1 MVRTA
6 LLSGFAALALMGGTA
21 AAQDAGGFAVDP
33 RIGATV
39 GMSMGMGMG
48 MPPLM
53 PRQPVFANAAPRG
66 APPGATVTN
75 PNVSRSSLS
84 QQAITK
90 IRGDAGLLGGFSK
103 GQALAASRQ
112 PPVEPVTPNFNF
124 IDAPFI
130 VNNFDSSLSLTFGD
144 GNVSSQNFQQGVPLA
159 GDLPPDAGVTAA
171 PEAAPA
177 AVPATATAPAQA
189 PAPKP
194 KGGNSGNPDKFFG
207 GGFGSDF
214 FGKGG
219 RAPAAGAGGGAGGGI
234 DPITSNFGPLPH
246 LPAALANGGVQ
257 VNNVNSAFNGAIG
270 QGNVAKQQVITVQKQ
285 GRR

>member
-6 LLSGFAALALMGGTA
+6 LLSGFAALALLGGTLPGGTA

-33 RIGATV
+33 RLGATV

-53 PRQPVFANAAPRG
+53 PRQPVFVNAAPRG

-75 PNVSRSSLS
+75 PNVSRKQLS

-90 IRGDAGLLGGFSK
+90 IRGDAGFLGGFNK
-103 GQALAASRQ
+103 GQALATSRQ
-112 PPVEPVTPNFNF
+112 PPPEPIVPNFNF

-144 GNVSSQNFQQGVPLA
+144 GNVSSQSVQQGGGLVTDPGAQTPQADVPSHA
-159 GDLPPDAGVTAA
+159 PVPVPPAPTQTAA
-171 PEAAPA
+171 PAPEAPP
-177 AVPATATAPAQA
+177 VITPPIITP
-189 PAPKP
+189 PMPPPPPKFP
-194 KGGNSGNPDKFFG
+194 V
-207 GGFGSDF
+207 GFGT
-214 FGKGG
+214 
-219 RAPAAGAGGGAGGGI
+219 GAGPAGI
-234 DPITSNFGPLPH
+234 DPIMSNFGPLPH

-257 VNNVNSAFNGAIG
+257 FNNVNSAFNAAVG
-270 QGNVAKQQVITVQKQ
+270 QGNVATQKIISVQKAAK
-285 GRR
+285 R

>member
-6 LLSGFAALALMGGTA
+6 LLSGFAALALLGGTA

-33 RIGATV
+33 RLGATV

-75 PNVSRSSLS
+75 PNVSRRELS

-90 IRGDAGLLGGFSK
+90 IRGDAGFLGGFNK
-103 GQALAASRQ
+103 GQALAGSRQ
-112 PPVEPVTPNFNF
+112 PPPEPIVPNFNF

-130 VNNFDSSLSLTFGD
+130 VNNFDSSLALSFGD
-144 GNVSSQNFQQGVPLA
+144 SNVTQQFVVQGGEGGEAV
-159 GDLPPDAGVTAA
+159 GDAGG
-171 PEAAPA
+171 AAPA
-177 AVPATATAPAQA
+177 AQPQAQA
-189 PAPKP
+189 PTPAPTQTAAPAVPTPKP
-194 KGGNSGNPDKFFG
+194 MPGVFTGN
-207 GGFGSDF
+207 
-214 FGKGG
+214 G
-219 RAPAAGAGGGAGGGI
+219 RVPAPGEI
-234 DPITSNFGPLPH
+234 DGLSSAFGPLPH
-246 LPAALANGGVQ
+246 LPTALANGGIQ
-257 VNNVNSAFNGAIG
+257 FNNVGSAFNAAVG
-270 QGNVAKQQVITVQKQ
+270 QGNTAIQNFTSVQKR

>member
-1 MVRTA
+1 MARTA
-6 LLSGFAALALMGGTA
+6 LLSGFAALALMAGTA

-33 RIGATV
+33 RVGATV

-103 GQALAASRQ
+103 GQALAGSRQ
-112 PPVEPVTPNFNF
+112 APVEPVTPNFNF

-144 GNVSSQNFQQGVPLA
+144 GNVSSQSFQQGVPLA
-159 GDLPPDAGVTAA
+159 GDLPPDAGATASPGTTPTAA
-171 PEAAPA
+171 PTP
-177 AVPATATAPAQA
+177 A

-194 KGGNSGNPDKFFG
+194 AAKASGGNPGNPDKFFG
-207 GGFGSDF
+207 GGFGNDF

-219 RAPAAGAGGGAGGGI
+219 RAPAGGAAGGAGAGI

-270 QGNVAKQQVITVQKQ
+270 QGNVTKQQVITVQKQ

>member
-6 LLSGFAALALMGGTA
+6 LLSGFAVLALLGGTA

-33 RIGATV
+33 RLGATV

-75 PNVSRSSLS
+75 PNLSRKELS
-84 QQAITK
+84 QQAITR
-90 IRGDAGLLGGFSK
+90 IRGDAGLLGGFNK

-112 PPVEPVTPNFNF
+112 PPPEPVVPNFNF

-130 VNNFDSSLSLTFGD
+130 VNNVDSSLALSFGD
-144 GNVSSQNFQQGVPLA
+144 SNVTQQFVVQG
-159 GDLPPDAGVTAA
+159 G
-171 PEAAPA
+171 EAAPDA
-177 AVPATATAPAQA
+177 QTQTQAPAPA

-194 KGGNSGNPDKFFG
+194 LPGVITGN
-207 GGFGSDF
+207 
-214 FGKGG
+214 G
-219 RAPAAGAGGGAGGGI
+219 RVPPPGEI
-234 DPITSNFGPLPH
+234 DSLSSAFGPLPH
-246 LPAALANGGVQ
+246 LPAALANGGIQ
-257 VNNVNSAFNGAIG
+257 FNNVGSAYNAAIG
-270 QGNVAKQQVITVQKQ
+270 QGNTAIQAINSVQKR
-285 GRR
+285 GKR

>member
-6 LLSGFAALALMGGTA
+6 LLSGFAALALLGGTA

-33 RIGATV
+33 RLGATV

-75 PNVSRSSLS
+75 PNVSRKQLS

-90 IRGDAGLLGGFSK
+90 IRGDAGFLGGFNK
-103 GQALAASRQ
+103 GQALSASRQ
-112 PPVEPVTPNFNF
+112 PPPEPITPNFNF

-144 GNVSSQNFQQGVPLA
+144 GNVSAQSVQQGGAFVADPGTQTQQA
-159 GDLPPDAGVTAA
+159 EAPSHAPAAAIPAPTQTAA
-171 PEAAPA
+171 P
-177 AVPATATAPAQA
+177 
-189 PAPKP
+189 PAPPVITPPKP
-194 KGGNSGNPDKFFG
+194 PAPPKF
-207 GGFGSDF
+207 
-214 FGKGG
+214 
-219 RAPAAGAGGGAGGGI
+219 PAGLGAGAGPAGI
-234 DPITSNFGPLPH
+234 DPIMSTFGPLPH

-270 QGNVAKQQVITVQKQ
+270 QGNIAIQNFTSVQQR